1 MLTKRTFPCFCAL
14 ALLFFAFLGPVFGQK
29 NLNLRFNPPATPG
42 FTMQYRITKNTVSK
56 MVFSGD
62 VEQEKSLEITEYS
75 VRLDTI
81 YQNKTYA
88 WSLRILRMK
97 QQEGKNVR
105 DSDAPKTEFDAIFW
119 KRLLQND
126 IRLYADSLGRVYK
139 TEGIS
144 SLMDSLQ
151 QDLSFLP
158 NASELLQGAGAF
170 LSDSS
175 ILELSKELWG
185 YFPAFPVKKGAR
197 WQEETKVG
205 PNNCMQKTTQ
215 FELVSL
221 EAKKAKIATQVKIEN
236 VPGKLW
242 EQDMVGYHFRYDLV
256 THATGTLWLSQPDGM
271 LKKSETTLDQKGK
284 MYMTGGPTDANQVID
299 LDNHITILIE
309 RL

>member
-1 MLTKRTFPCFCAL
+1 
-14 ALLFFAFLGPVFGQK
+14 
-29 NLNLRFNPPATPG
+29 
-42 FTMQYRITKNTVSK
+42 

-62 VEQEKSLEITEYS
+62 LEQEKSLEITEY
-75 VRLDTI
+75 RLQLDTI

-88 WSLRILRMK
+88 WSMRILRMK

-105 DSDAPKTEFDAIFW
+105 DSDAPKTEFEAIFS
-119 KRLLQND
+119 KRLLKKD

-139 TEGIS
+139 TEGVS
-144 SLMDSLQ
+144 TLMDSFQ
-151 QDLSFLP
+151 QDLSSLP
-158 NASELLQGAGAF
+158 NASDLMQSASAF

-175 ILELSKELWG
+175 IIELSKEIWG

-205 PNNCMQKTTQ
+205 PNNCLQKTTQ
-215 FELVSL
+215 YELVSL
-221 EAKKAKIATQVKIEN
+221 KAKKAKIATQVKIEN

-271 LKKSETTLDQKGK
+271 LQKSEMTLEQSGK
-284 MYMTGGPTDANQVID
+284 MYMTGGPTGSNQAID
-299 LDNHITILIE
+299 LNNYSTILIE
-309 RL
+309 RF